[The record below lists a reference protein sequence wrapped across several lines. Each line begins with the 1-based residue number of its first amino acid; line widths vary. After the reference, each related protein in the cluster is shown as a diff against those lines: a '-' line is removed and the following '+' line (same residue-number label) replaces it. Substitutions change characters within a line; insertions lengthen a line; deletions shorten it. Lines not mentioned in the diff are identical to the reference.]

1 MTKVSVLGVLVE
13 HLIISLAPW
22 FVAVLVGGGLGY
34 VLAVGMRH
42 LYVRFPGL
50 GLASTLLPWRT
61 LAMMLTFVALSPA
74 VPVFIGLGPLAG
86 AIMVV
91 LFAFV
96 WALPCTAS
104 AVLDHWYPS
113 SLTGRLIGG
122 FRTLATAAVGIATLT
137 AAMAGGGGAGRLI
150 SPEGWQVLDYP
161 QVVTG
166 FLVVALL
173 ALVIDLLLG
182 SLQLLLPRPSRRPG
196 RGSTR
201 LANHATPL
209 PLNASNRA
217 ASGYAKGEPS

>member
-1 MTKVSVLGVLVE
+1 MFLSQFPKRLLQTKVTFLLGEQAQL
-13 HLIISLAPW
+13 SPTPW
-22 FVAVLVGGGLGY
+22 FQADEFDPY
-34 VLAVGMRH
+34 
-42 LYVRFPGL
+42 
-50 GLASTLLPWRT
+50 
-61 LAMMLTFVALSPA
+61 
-74 VPVFIGLGPLAG
+74 
-86 AIMVV
+86 
-91 LFAFV
+91 
-96 WALPCTAS
+96 
-104 AVLDHWYPS
+104 
-113 SLTGRLIGG
+113 
-122 FRTLATAAVGIATLT
+122 
-137 AAMAGGGGAGRLI
+137 
-150 SPEGWQVLDYP
+150 LDYP